1 MEIMVYCYADNNA
14 SIGAGI
20 DTAESTELKEY
31 SWLYEGF
38 SESYYELYR
47 DFEDIIKKT
56 AEFGCELLKA
66 ENLNEQAVEQAARS
80 GLIDA
85 CGEIEVM
92 YEVDGQQ
99 TDECCIDRNEVIEAF
114 YTALESDVVLQIRAN
129 TKLQ

>member
-1 MEIMVYCYADNNA
+1 MCI
-14 SIGAGI
+14 
-20 DTAESTELKEY
+20 
-31 SWLYEGF
+31 
-38 SESYYELYR
+38 R
-47 DFEDIIKKT
+47 DR
-56 AEFGCELLKA
+56 LKA
-66 ENLNEQAVEQAARS
+66 ENLNEQAARS

-114 YTALESDVVLQIRAN
+114 YTALESDVVLQIWAN

>member
-1 MEIMVYCYADNNA
+1 MVYCYADNDA

-20 DTAESTELKEY
+20 DTAESAELKEY

-47 DFEDIIKKT
+47 DFEDIIKKA
-56 AEFGCELLKA
+56 AEFGCKLLKA
-66 ENLNEQAVEQAARS
+66 ENLNEQAARS

-114 YTALESDVVLQIRAN
+114 YTALESDVVLQIWAN

>member
-1 MEIMVYCYADNNA
+1 MEIMVFCYADNNA

-47 DFEDIIKKT
+47 DFEDIIKK
-56 AEFGCELLKA
+56 AVEFGCELLKA

-114 YTALESDVVLQIRAN
+114 YTALESDVVLQIQAN